1 MKVVPEKPSTKP
13 WADVL
18 PIIVIKKSCAE
29 GGVDLLSYELLSIP
43 EELRASVGLATGS
56 EPS

>member
-1 MKVVPEKPSTKP
+1 M
-13 WADVL
+13 L

-43 EELRASVGLATGS
+43 EELRARVGLATGS